1 MEQLSIF
8 DKPKKTT
15 KTFQLHSKKRFE
27 YLVIPVQDG
36 FKLIKIHPG
45 HEMELR
51 LSKEQY
57 SDFKEKRKLK
67 EVFK

>member
-8 DKPKKTT
+8 DKPKKIT
-15 KTFQLHSKKRFE
+15 KTFQLHSEKRFE
-27 YLVIPVQDG
+27 YLVIPIQDG

-51 LSKEQY
+51 LSEEQY
-57 SDFKEKRKLK
+57 GAFKVKEKLK
-67 EVFK
+67 EVL